1 MDNQK
6 KTAQVGQRGYKCGF
20 KKYVEKKWKDALNI
34 VAVESQ
40 GWEASEGKVDKGHKE
55 KLAWGRR

>member
-1 MDNQK
+1 
-6 KTAQVGQRGYKCGF
+6 VGQRGYGRGF

-34 VAVESQ
+34 AAVESQ
-40 GWEASEGKVDKGHKE
+40 GWEASEGKVDKEHKE